1 MRLHPIKLNKGRKED
16 QITPPTNKYVHV
28 HTHMNNLVLTKR
40 WLDIVIN
47 FYNTVILLAVSKA
60 LICEI
65 NSKQGNLL
73 FYGFEISAEKQIH
86 KTSCYNKLK
95 HYQL

>member
-1 MRLHPIKLNKGRKED
+1 M
-16 QITPPTNKYVHV
+16 Y
-28 HTHMNNLVLTKR
+28 THMNNLVLTKR

-60 LICEI
+60 LWEGAE

-73 FYGFEISAEKQIH
+73 FYGFEVVLKNKYTKPPVTTSL
-86 KTSCYNKLK
+86 KTINYD
-95 HYQL
+95 QQA